1 MIFLIDTNVLSEV
14 RKRARCHPRVAA
26 WYASVA
32 VADLYLSVL
41 VLGEIRRGIE
51 RLRPRDAHQASA
63 LQSWLDTV
71 NSGFGNRILP
81 IDRAVADQWG
91 RLSAMRTVPIADAL
105 LAATAIV
112 HGMVLA
118 TRNESD
124 MAGLGVPVM
133 NPFKFGD

>member
-1 MIFLIDTNVLSEV
+1 VIFLIDTNVLSEV
-14 RKRARCHPRVAA
+14 RKRARCHPGVAA

-51 RLRPRDAHQASA
+51 RLRPRDARQASG

-81 IDRAVADQWG
+81 IDRAVADEWG

>member
-14 RKRARCHPRVAA
+14 RKQARCHPRVAA
-26 WYASVA
+26 WYQSVA
-32 VADLYLSVL
+32 AADLYLSVL

-51 RLRPRDAHQASA
+51 RLRPRDARQASG
-63 LQSWLDTV
+63 LQAWLDTV

-81 IDRAVADQWG
+81 IDRAVADEWG
-91 RLSAMRTVPIADAL
+91 RLSAVRTVPIADAM

-112 HGMVLA
+112 HGMILA